1 MKNQR
6 LTILTILS
14 LCLGFLIA
22 CSSSGGGSSDSDNMT
37 VAEDNQTSADN
48 TTTDMGG
55 SGVPND
61 NTTTDMGGSGVPN
74 DNTTSAGDSGTGGS
88 SDTINLTG
96 PIADLQ
102 GTWVTACFPPGYS
115 FDSSFYRQLTVVFSE
130 KTITYTE
137 NNYEDASCE
146 NSVARKQGYYS
157 NVVLAD
163 NITLSDGTTGHQFS
177 VKWEEFTAVPY
188 TSTFTQ
194 ILNDISQCGIST
206 WVTNQEF
213 DIMGKDCS
221 ATDRLYPPKNATA
234 FNLFKLTGNNLYFGT
249 YSTDGYPSSINTI
262 ELYVKQ

>member
-1 MKNQR
+1 MKNQK

-14 LCLGFLIA
+14 LCLGFLMA

-37 VAEDNQTSADN
+37 VAEDNQTSA
-48 TTTDMGG
+48 
-55 SGVPND
+55 D

-194 ILNDISQCGIST
+194 ILNDVSIGYTI
-206 WVTNQEF
+206 
-213 DIMGKDCS
+213 II
-221 ATDRLYPPKNATA
+221 KN
-234 FNLFKLTGNNLYFGT
+234 
-249 YSTDGYPSSINTI
+249 
-262 ELYVKQ
+262 

>member
-1 MKNQR
+1 MKNQK

-14 LCLGFLIA
+14 LCLGFLMA

-102 GTWVTACFPPGYS
+102 ATWRTSCFPPGYS
-115 FDSSFYRQLTVVFSE
+115 FDSSFYRQLTVVFSG

-146 NSVARKQGYYS
+146 NSVARKQGSYT
-157 NVVLAD
+157 NVELA
-163 NITLSDGTTGHQFS
+163 NSISFSDGNIGYQYS
-177 VKWEEFTAVPY
+177 VTWETFTAMPI
-188 TSTFTQ
+188 TNSFTQ
-194 ILNDISQCGIST
+194 MLNDSSHCGIST
-206 WVTNQEF
+206 WITNQEF

-221 ATDRLYPPKNATA
+221 ASDRLYPPKNATA

-249 YSTDGYPSSINTI
+249 YSTDGYPSSVNTI